1 VKFLLSF
8 ILVIGSLVGI
18 AVCFMSDIVVDSS
31 LALFNGMELSLKL
44 GIFFVAVFLG
54 GLSLMFSQDSL

>member
-1 VKFLLSF
+1 MKFLLSF
-8 ILVIGSLVGI
+8 VLIIGSMVGI

-44 GIFFVAVFLG
+44 GIFFGLVFLG
-54 GLSLMFSQDSL
+54 GLSLLFSRDTL

>member
-8 ILVIGSLVGI
+8 VLVIGSLAGI
-18 AVCFMSDIVVDSS
+18 AVCLMSDIVVDSS
-31 LALFNGMELSLKL
+31 LSFFNGMDLSLIL

-54 GLSLMFSQDSL
+54 GLSLLFSRDTL

>member
-1 VKFLLSF
+1 MKYILSF
-8 ILVIGSLVGI
+8 ILVVGSLVGI

-54 GLSLMFSQDSL
+54 GLSLLFSRDTM